1 MCKEVIRMK
10 KIFTFLLLSSIL
22 LISCSAEPASKS
34 GFNDDTKKIGITLKK
49 DVPADF
55 IPRDIKVVAIGD
67 SLTQGVG
74 DRTGRGG
81 YVPFLK
87 SMLEKEKGIKSVEI
101 SNYGIKG
108 YRSDELLTRL
118 KKPNIQKAIKDVDM
132 VMITI
137 GGNDMMKI
145 IRKNFSNL
153 NFELFEKEE
162 ELFAERLTNIFD
174 TIRTINPNCEIGLVG
189 LYNPFFK
196 WFSNSPEMNEI
207 LKQWNE
213 TSQNVVA
220 KYEDI
225 YFIEVDDLFRNH
237 EDELLYEDQFHPNEK
252 GYELM
257 AKRIYKK
264 LDDQA
269 LPVFLKKKEI
279 GIKEGARGE

>member
-1 MCKEVIRMK
+1 MK
-10 KIFTFLLLSSIL
+10 KIFTFLFLCSIL
-22 LISCSAEPASKS
+22 LMGCSAEPASKS
-34 GFNDDTKKIGITLKK
+34 GVVDDMKKTGLTLKK
-49 DVPADF
+49 AVPTDF

-74 DRTGRGG
+74 DRTGKGG
-81 YVPFLK
+81 YIPFLK
-87 SMLEKEKGIKSVEI
+87 GMLEKEKGIKSVDI
-101 SNYGIKG
+101 ANYGIKG

-118 KKPNIQKAIKDVDM
+118 HKPKVEKAIEDADM

-137 GGNDMMKI
+137 GGNDVMKI

-162 ELFAERLTNIFD
+162 DLFAERLTNIFD
-174 TIRTINPNCEIGLVG
+174 TIRSTNPNCEIALIG

-196 WFSNSPEMNEI
+196 WFANTPEMNEV

-220 KYEDI
+220 KYENI
-225 YFIEVDDLFRNH
+225 YFIEVADLFRNH

-257 AKRIYKK
+257 AKRIHER

-269 LPVFLKKKEI
+269 LPVFYNKREN
-279 GIKEGARGE
+279 GNKEGATIE